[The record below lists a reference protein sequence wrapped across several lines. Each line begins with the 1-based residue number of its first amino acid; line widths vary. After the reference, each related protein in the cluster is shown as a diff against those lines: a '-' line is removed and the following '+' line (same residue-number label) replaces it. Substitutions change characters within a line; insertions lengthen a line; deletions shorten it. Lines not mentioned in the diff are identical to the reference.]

1 MKELVFELVVKLQ
14 QMTRFSLPSG
24 PLRISMYPFSLPWL
38 LAAEVWDDIIFVT
51 EALCWIEE
59 ELELIQPVLVI
70 DKGRVQD

>member
-1 MKELVFELVVKLQ
+1 MKELVFELVVKLRQ
-14 QMTRFSLPSG
+14 ITRFSLPGG
-24 PLRISMYPFSLPWL
+24 PLRISMYPFSLLWL

-59 ELELIQPVLVI
+59 ELELIQPVPVV